1 MAPNRLD
8 VLLECWAEGTLSLD
22 ESRELNELLRAS
34 PEARRVFQEAT
45 VLHGMLH
52 SAVNSL
58 AIETAVRQT
67 QIILPEVSSSASS
80 HFGWRNMVGVV
91 IGMTIGIIGMSAVWG
106 LASPSVVAVSRPV
119 ATFSNASFESTS
131 TQIGRGFPSEF
142 GQWGGDEV
150 EVVTLDRQ
158 QAKSG
163 KNALRFVAALPD
175 AGNPSSRA
183 IACDLFQ
190 LVDLRSLRAQ
200 GAGTDDIVL
209 ELSASY
215 SDNRPRN
222 SQPSVSF
229 FCQLYLFHGDRHRV
243 TEHWPEAIRDA
254 VSSASAEVTTLGDS
268 GWRTITAR
276 TLVPTQA
283 DFAVVHFAARPN
295 LRVSM
300 PDGLFVDQIELVAK
314 TQPLLPVRDGQRE

>member
-1 MAPNRLD
+1 MTQDRLD
-8 VLLECWAEGTLSLD
+8 FLLECWAEGTLSPS
-22 ESRELNELLRAS
+22 EIQELNTLLRSS
-34 PEARRVFQEAT
+34 PEARQVFQEEAA
-45 VLHGMLH
+45 LHGLMH
-52 SAVNSL
+52 VAVNAI
-58 AIETAVRQT
+58 AIE
-67 QIILPEVSSSASS
+67 SASRQAQPVVPHYS
-80 HFGWRNMVGVV
+80 SYESSYFGWRNMVGVV
-91 IGMTIGIIGMSAVWG
+91 IGMTIGIVGVSAVWG
-106 LASPSVVAVSRPV
+106 LAGPAMVAVSMPV
-119 ATFSNASFESTS
+119 ATLSNASFESTS
-131 TQIGRGFPSEF
+131 TPISLGFPTEF

-150 EVVTLDRQ
+150 EVVTLDRE

-190 LVDLRSLRAQ
+190 LVDLRKVLRERD
-200 GAGTDDIVL
+200 GTDDIVL

-215 SDNRPRN
+215 ADNRPSN

-229 FCQLYLFHGDRHRV
+229 FCQLYLFHGDHSRV
-243 TEHWPEAIRDA
+243 SEHWPEAIRDA
-254 VSSASAEVTTLGDS
+254 ISSASAEVTTLGES

-300 PDGLFVDQIELVAK
+300 PDVLFVDQIELVAK
-314 TQPLLPVRDGQRE
+314 TQPLLPVRYGRRE